1 MGLPRV
7 WPLTPA
13 ARCRCVAQKR
23 LVPEP
28 ELRGWVRG
36 LVLGLEH
43 LHLSGVCHRDIKPE
57 NFLWE
62 PSTKQAKLADFGI
75 SGFFRATSLGGDF
88 FNATSGSLMFF
99 APEMCRTIK
108 GAGYSGRAADLWA
121 MGVSIFMWIYW
132 ETPYAASNPPDLL
145 KSIAEDPVVFPPKT
159 TPKPSTELLA
169 LVRGLLEK
177 SPHQRSQIRH
187 LRRDAFLTRGGADP
201 LDTALPAHNARDGNV
216 AVPKSELVSAIQ
228 RIRAL
233 NKSSL
238 LHGTDEGVDY
248 SLDYE
253 LVARNSTASKGALD
267 DTEQERIASM
277 VLTKETKEQSFERTT
292 VESREPLTTG
302 EEAAGPTPA

>member
-99 APEMCRTIK
+99 APEMCRSIK

-159 TPKPSTELLA
+159 PKPSTELLA

-187 LRRDAFLTRGGADP
+187 LRRDAFLTRGGAYP